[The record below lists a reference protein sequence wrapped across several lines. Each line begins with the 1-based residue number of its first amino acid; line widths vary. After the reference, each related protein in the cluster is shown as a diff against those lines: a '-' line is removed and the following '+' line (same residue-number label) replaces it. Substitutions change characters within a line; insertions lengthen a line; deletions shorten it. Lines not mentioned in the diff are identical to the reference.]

1 MPMRKHKNQQ
11 FSVCM
16 GRAVY
21 TKLNKKS
28 SKIECDLQFCIFLKS
43 GIVGAKTQMDEIIQF
58 YVYTVLLAE
67 KRIRK
72 IHSALQ

>member
-1 MPMRKHKNQQ
+1 MRMYQNRQ
-11 FSVCM
+11 FFVYISKT
-16 GRAVY
+16 VY

-28 SKIECDLQFCIFLKS
+28 SKIECDLQFCIFMKS

-58 YVYTVLLAE
+58 YVYTVLLAT